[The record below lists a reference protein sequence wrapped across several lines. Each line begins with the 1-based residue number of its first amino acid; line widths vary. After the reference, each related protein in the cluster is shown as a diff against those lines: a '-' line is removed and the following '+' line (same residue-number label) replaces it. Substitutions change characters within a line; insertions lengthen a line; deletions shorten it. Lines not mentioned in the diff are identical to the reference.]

1 MLIFALISVTRET
14 VIMLKEYDVV
24 VVGAGHAGCEA
35 ANAAAKIGCSVLLI
49 TMNMNTIAQ
58 MSCNPAM
65 GGVAKGQIV
74 REIDALGGGSGLV
87 SDKSAIQF
95 RMLNRSKGPAMWSPR
110 TQNDRMRFAEE
121 WRLLLERN
129 VKVDFW
135 QDMAIGLI
143 VNSGKVEGVKTS
155 IGIDVMAKT
164 VVLTN
169 GTFLNGLIHLGE
181 KQFGGG
187 RAGERASHG
196 MTEELI
202 GLGFEAGRMKTGTPP
217 RVDGRSL
224 DYTKMEVQDGDEIVG
239 KFSYSKETSAL
250 TVQRPCHV
258 TYTNP
263 EVHELLKEGFDRSPM
278 FNGAIKSAGP
288 RYCPSI
294 EDKISRF
301 ADRERHQ
308 IFVEPEGWNTVEI
321 YVNGFST
328 SLPEDVQLKAMRSI
342 VGFENAKMFRP
353 GYAIEY
359 DYFPPTQLKHTL
371 ETKLVDGLFFAGQ
384 INGTTGYEEAACQGL
399 MAGINAANKVLEREP
414 FILDRSQAYI
424 GVLIDD
430 LITKGTKEPYRMFT
444 SRAEYRIL
452 LRQDNAD
459 LRLSSIGH
467 ALGLVTDEA
476 LSLVKA
482 KESGT
487 ATLIKE
493 LNRVGV
499 APDVLNPV
507 LDSKGSSLVTQQVK
521 LSSLVTRPQ
530 ISLIDLIPLDAGL
543 EKKVVELSAAHGD
556 IVEQAEIQMKYEG
569 YIRREEDTAKK
580 LSRLEGVKM
589 AEDID
594 FSKLTSL
601 SAEAVEKLTKI
612 RPTTIGQASRISG
625 ISPSDISVLLI
636 YMGR

>member
-1 MLIFALISVTRET
+1 
-14 VIMLKEYDVV
+14 MLKEYDVI

-35 ANAAAKIGCSVLLI
+35 ANAAARMGSSVLLL

-74 REIDALGGGSGLV
+74 REIDALGGGSGIV

-95 RMLNRSKGPAMWSPR
+95 RMLNLSKGPAMWSPR
-110 TQNDRMRFAEE
+110 TQNDRMMFAME

-129 VKVDFW
+129 TNVDFW
-135 QDMAIGLI
+135 QDMGTGII
-143 VNSGKVEGVKTS
+143 VEGNKVVGVKTS
-155 IGIDVMAKT
+155 IGMPIYGKS

-196 MTEELI
+196 ITEDLI
-202 GLGFEAGRMKTGTPP
+202 ALGFEAGRMKTGTPP

-224 DYTKMEVQDGDEIVG
+224 DYSKMEIQPGDDNPS
-239 KFSYSKETSAL
+239 KFSYQNTEAL
-250 TVQRPCHV
+250 KRQLPCHI

-263 EVHELLKEGFDRSPM
+263 QTHELLRTGFDRSPM
-278 FNGAIKSAGP
+278 FNGAIKSTGP

-294 EDKISRF
+294 EDKINRF
-301 ADRERHQ
+301 AERERHQ
-308 IFVEPEGWNTVEI
+308 IFVEPEGWETVEI

-328 SLPEDVQLKAMRSI
+328 SLPEEVQYAAMKTI
-342 VGFENAKMFRP
+342 PGFENAKMFRP

-371 ETKLVDGLFFAGQ
+371 ETKLIENLYFAGQ

-399 MAGINAANKVLEREP
+399 MAGINAHQKINEKEP
-414 FILDRSQAYI
+414 FILSRSEAYI

-444 SRAEYRIL
+444 SRAEFRIL

-459 LRLSSIGH
+459 LRLTPLAHKIGMANDEMLRKVESKQEATTELKKRLRQIGIQPSVVNPLLEAKNSS
-467 ALGLVTDEA
+467 
-476 LSLVKA
+476 
-482 KESGT
+482 
-487 ATLIKE
+487 
-493 LNRVGV
+493 
-499 APDVLNPV
+499 PV
-507 LDSKGSSLVTQQVK
+507 NQQVK
-521 LSSLVTRPQ
+521 LTSILTRPH
-530 ISLIDLIPLDAGL
+530 ITMNELL
-543 EKKVVELSAAHGD
+543 ELSPEAKSFADEMMNVHPES
-556 IVEQAEIQMKYEG
+556 VEQAEIQLKYEG
-569 YIRREEDTAKK
+569 YIEREEETAAKMA
-580 LSRLEGVKM
+580 RLEDLTIP
-589 AEDID
+589 AEINYRQLK
-594 FSKLTSL
+594 SIS
-601 SAEAVEKLTKI
+601 SEAIEKLESI
-612 RPTTIGQASRISG
+612 RPATIGQASRISG
-625 ISPSDISVLLI
+625 VSPSDISILLI
-636 YMGR
+636 YLGR